1 MPTPPAATSAARSP
15 WLIFS
20 AIAVGNFMATLDG
33 SIVNV
38 ALPVIGAD
46 VGAGVGR
53 VEAVVTAFLA
63 TAALT
68 LLPLGR
74 LGDRVGHRRVYVAGL
89 SVFTL
94 GSVLCGLAGGL
105 GALVAAR
112 VAQALG
118 AAAMMS
124 IGPAVVTAAFPARQ
138 RGQAIGAIGSVVAV
152 GLTVGPPL
160 GGFITQLLSWR
171 WIFLVNLPV
180 GILGVAWA
188 LRALPPDAPRP
199 AAVARGRSFLGLD
212 VLGRRPVALG
222 LLAGLCSYA
231 AMFASTLLT
240 PFYLAIVRGLPP
252 GGVGAILIAVPVAM
266 SVASPVAGWLS
277 DRFGTRRLPAL
288 GAALLGAGLFA
299 LSLAGPA
306 DPLWTVVA
314 RLALCGLGMGLIQAP
329 NNSAVM
335 GALPRDRLGSG
346 GGLLATA
353 RSVGMVLGVEV
364 AGALFSSR
372 AGEGADPATFLDGF
386 ALALGGAVAF
396 ALVCA
401 VLSVAAGAAAGATAG
416 SARPGRVAPPP

>member
-1 MPTPPAATSAARSP
+1 M
-15 WLIFS
+15 IFS
-20 AIAVGNFMATLDG
+20 AVAVGNFMATLDG

-53 VEAVVTAFLA
+53 VEGIITAFLA
-63 TAALT
+63 TAALA

-74 LGDRVGHRRVYVAGL
+74 LGDRAGHRRVFVGGL

-94 GSVLCGLAGGL
+94 GSVLCGLSGGL

-112 VAQALG
+112 AVQALG

-124 IGPAVVTAAFPARQ
+124 IGPALVTAAFAGRR

-160 GGFITQLLSWR
+160 GGLITQLLSWR

-199 AAVARGRSFLGLD
+199 GPPARGAAFLGLD
-212 VLGRRPVALG
+212 VLALRPVSVG

-240 PFYLAIVRGLPP
+240 PFYLARVRGLAP

-266 SVASPVAGWLS
+266 SVASPAAGWLS
-277 DRFGTRRLPAL
+277 DRLGTRGLPAL
-288 GAALLGAGLFA
+288 GAALLAAGLGA
-299 LSLAGPA
+299 LAPAGPD
-306 DPLWTVVA
+306 DPLWTVAA

-335 GALPRDRLGSG
+335 GALPRERLGSG

-353 RSVGMVLGVEV
+353 RNLGMVLGVEV
-364 AGALFSSR
+364 AGAVFSLR
-372 AGEGADPATFLDGF
+372 AGDGGDPATFLGGF
-386 ALALGGAVAF
+386 ALALGGAVVF
-396 ALVCA
+396 AL
-401 VLSVAAGAAAGATAG
+401 LSGALSLAAGVSAGPP
-416 SARPGRVAPPP
+416 RPAPPSPRP